1 MKAQYKLMLWLSAGL
16 VILVLLSLAAGRSGL
31 LLSSVLREGDA
42 RSMELARLILV
53 ELRLPRTVLAILVG
67 AALGLSGAVLQG
79 LTRNPLADPG
89 LLGVS
94 AGAALGAVI
103 ALYTGIGMAFALA
116 IPVLGLLGALAAAA
130 LTLALGSGGGT
141 LVLILAGAA
150 VSGLMLA
157 GTALVLNLAPNPYAA
172 YEITHWMLGSL
183 ADRGWD
189 QVWLTAPFILVGLAL
204 LLGTG
209 RALDALSLGEQ
220 QAASLGVDL
229 RRLRRR
235 VLIGTALAVGAATS
249 VSGTIGFIGLVA
261 PHLVRPLA
269 GHQPARVLWPSA
281 LCGALLLL
289 LADVL
294 TRLLPLDRELNL
306 GVLTGLVGTPFFIA
320 LVLRLK
326 RVAP

>member
-1 MKAQYKLMLWLSAGL
+1 MTAPGKLFAWLVGGL
-16 VILVLLSLAAGRSGL
+16 LLMATLSLLVGRSGL
-31 LLSSVLREGDA
+31 LLPANLFGDDPRA
-42 RSMELARLILV
+42 AELARLILV
-53 ELRLPRTVLAILVG
+53 ELRLPRLVLACLVG

-103 ALYTGIGMAFALA
+103 SLYTGLGLAFALA
-116 IPVLGLLGALAAAA
+116 TPVMGLLGALAAAA

-157 GTALVLNLAPNPYAA
+157 CTALALNMAPNPYAA
-172 YEITHWMLGSL
+172 FEITHWMLGSL

-189 QVWLTAPFILVGLAL
+189 QVWLTAPFILVGAAL
-204 LLGTG
+204 LLTTG
-209 RALDALSLGEQ
+209 RSLDALSLGEQ

-229 RRLRRR
+229 RRLRRS

-249 VSGTIGFIGLVA
+249 VSGAIGFIGLVA
-261 PHLVRPLA
+261 PHLVRPFV

-294 TRLLPLDRELNL
+294 TRLLPFDRELNL

-320 LVLRLK
+320 LVLRLR